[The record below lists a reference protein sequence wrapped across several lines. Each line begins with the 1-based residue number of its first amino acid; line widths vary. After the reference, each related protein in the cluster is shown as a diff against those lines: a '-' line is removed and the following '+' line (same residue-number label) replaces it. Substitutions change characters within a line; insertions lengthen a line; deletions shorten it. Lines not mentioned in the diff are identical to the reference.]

1 MWIDTTSSE
10 TAANLETRLQG
21 LNAEV
26 PLTSHA
32 PTSIA
37 YSAHGLILRQKES
50 VTVSEF
56 RSLTQAAA
64 DKLATRS
71 SDSTTTTVYY
81 KQISE
86 SGEYAAV
93 AITTGSKTDYVP
105 SRANEADGW
114 HVTKTVTDYSAAAA
128 TGWSTTRPTVATTGI
143 IVSEDADVQF
153 LAAGAL
159 GERIFQ
165 HTSTVVREYPFLTY
179 DDAQDKVS
187 NEKAAGSRVY
197 DEKVVTSWSTTEGV
211 TTFKFVTVRGG
222 TSGSQSH
229 GTDKVPTMR
238 YDGPERGWVV
248 TVTETTYCGSSHD

>member
-1 MWIDTTSSE
+1 MWIDTTATE
-10 TAANLETRLQG
+10 TAANLETRLRQ

-37 YSAHGLILRQKES
+37 YAANGLILRQKES

-71 SDSTTTTVYY
+71 SDTTTTTIYY
-81 KQISE
+81 KAIAE
-86 SGEYAAV
+86 SGEYAAA
-93 AITTGSKTDYVP
+93 AITTGSKTEYVP

-114 HVTKTVTDYSAAAA
+114 HVTKTVTDYSAAAV

-143 IVSEDADVQF
+143 IISEDADKQF
-153 LAAGAL
+153 LANSL
-159 GERIFQ
+159 GTPIFQ
-165 HTSTVVREYPFLTY
+165 NTTTVVKEYPFLTY
-179 DDAQDKVS
+179 AEAHAKVAS
-187 NEKAAGSRVY
+187 EKAAGSRVY
-197 DEKVVTSWSTTEGV
+197 DEQVATSWSTSEGI
-211 TTFKFVTVRGG
+211 TAWKNVTVRGG
-222 TSGSQSH
+222 TTGSQSH
-229 GTDKVPTMR
+229 GVDKVPTMR

-248 TVTETTYCGSSHD
+248 TVTETEYWGSSS

>member
-1 MWIDTTSSE
+1 MWIDTTASE
-10 TAANLETRLQG
+10 TAAALETRLQQ

-37 YSAHGLILRQKES
+37 YSANGLILRQKES

-71 SDSTTTTVYY
+71 SDSTTTTIYY
-81 KQISE
+81 KAISE

-93 AITTGSKTDYVP
+93 AITTGSKTEYVP

-114 HVTKTVTDYSAAAA
+114 HVTKTVTAYSAAAA
-128 TGWSTTRPTVATTGI
+128 TGWSTTRPSVTTTGI
-143 IVSEDADVQF
+143 IVSEDADKQF
-153 LAAGAL
+153 LANSL
-159 GERIFQ
+159 GTSIYQ
-165 HTSTVVREYPFLTY
+165 NTSTVVKEYPFLTY
-179 DDAQDKVS
+179 AEAHAKVAS
-187 NEKAAGSRVY
+187 EKAAGSRVY
-197 DEKVVTSWSTTEGV
+197 DEQVATAWSTSEGI
-211 TTFKFVTVRGG
+211 TAWKNVTVRGG
-222 TSGSQSH
+222 TTGSQSH
-229 GTDKVPTMR
+229 GTDKAPTMR

-248 TVTETTYCGSSHD
+248 TVTETEYWGSSS

>member
-10 TAANLETRLQG
+10 TAANLETRLKG

-37 YSAHGLILRQKES
+37 YSANGLILRQKES

-56 RSLTQAAA
+56 RSLTKAAA

-71 SDSTTTTVYY
+71 SDSTTTTIYY
-81 KQISE
+81 KQIAE

-114 HVTKTVTDYSAAAA
+114 HVTKTVTVYSAAAA

-143 IVSEDADVQF
+143 IVSEDADKQF
-153 LAAGAL
+153 LANSL
-159 GERIFQ
+159 GTSIYQ
-165 HTSTVVREYPFLTY
+165 NTSTVVKEYPFLTY
-179 DDAQDKVS
+179 AEAHAKVAS
-187 NEKAAGSRVY
+187 EKAAGSRVY
-197 DEKVVTSWSTTEGV
+197 DEQVATAWSTSEGI
-211 TTFKFVTVRGG
+211 TAWKNVTVRGG
-222 TSGSQSH
+222 KTGSQSH

-248 TVTETTYCGSSHD
+248 TVTETTYWGSSS

>member
-1 MWIDTTSSE
+1 MWIDTTATE
-10 TAANLETRLQG
+10 TAAALETRLKG

-37 YSAHGLILRQKES
+37 YAANGLILRQKES

-71 SDSTTTTVYY
+71 SDSTTTAIYY
-81 KQISE
+81 KAISE

-114 HVTKTVTDYSAAAA
+114 HVTKTVTVYSAASA
-128 TGWSTTRPTVATTGI
+128 TGWTTTRPAVTSTGI
-143 IVSEDADVQF
+143 IVSEDASKQF
-153 LAAGAL
+153 LAAGVL
-159 GERIFQ
+159 GAKVYQNEE
-165 HTSTVVREYPFLTY
+165 TVVREYPFLTY
-179 DDAQDKVS
+179 AEAHAKVAS
-187 NEKAAGSRVY
+187 EKAAGSRVY
-197 DEKVVTSWSTTEGV
+197 DEQIPTSWSTLEGV
-211 TTFKFVTVRGG
+211 KAWRNVTVRGG
-222 TSGSQSH
+222 ANGSTSH
-229 GTDKVPTMR
+229 GTDKVPTLR

-248 TVTETTYCGSSHD
+248 TVTATTYWGSSS

>member
-10 TAANLETRLQG
+10 TAANLETRLKG

-37 YSAHGLILRQKES
+37 YSANGLILRQRES

-56 RSLTQAAA
+56 RGLTKAAA

-71 SDSTTTTVYY
+71 DDTTTTTIHY
-81 KQISE
+81 KAISE
-86 SGEYAAV
+86 SGGYAAV

-114 HVTKTVTDYSAAAA
+114 HVTKTVTVYSAAAA
-128 TGWSTTRPTVATTGI
+128 TGWSTTRPTAATSGI
-143 IVSEDADVQF
+143 VVSEDADKQF
-153 LAAGAL
+153 LANSL
-159 GERIFQ
+159 GTSIFQ
-165 HTSTVVREYPFLTY
+165 NTSTVVKEYPFLTY
-179 DDAQDKVS
+179 AEAQAKVAA
-187 NEKAAGSRVY
+187 EKQAGSRVY
-197 DEKVVTSWSTTEGV
+197 DVQVATAWSTAEGV
-211 TTFKFVTVRGG
+211 TAWKNVTVRGG
-222 TSGSQSH
+222 SPTSQKH
-229 GTDKVPTMR
+229 GTDKVPTLR

-248 TVTETTYCGSSHD
+248 TVTETEYWGSSS